1 MKGCGVI
8 IFNKI
13 KINRKIIQAW
23 LEHAPRHKAPVEAL
37 TDQLSHSGN
46 IQEPIKRLI
55 ETGVRMNARHTSEE
69 LAPFIINEV
78 VELTGAERAALF
90 LVDGTPANDPGKPA
104 ALHLPAG
111 ETEADFLKKIIPIL
125 KEVARSGQPVL
136 RYLPENAPALK
147 QRSLLCVPLIA
158 TGKQV
163 GAIYTELGGYYGRF
177 TNQDLDLLKVFG
189 NQSAVAIENAAWA
202 RTLED
207 KVEQRTEE
215 LQASKQATEQ
225 RNAELAVI
233 NSIQQGLAA
242 ELNFQAILTWSVT
255 NCAKC

>member
-23 LEHAPRHKAPVEAL
+23 LELAPRNKAPLEAL
-37 TDQLSHSGN
+37 THQLSHAGSF
-46 IQEPIKRLI
+46 QEPLKRLI
-55 ETGVRMNARHTSEE
+55 ETGVRMNARHSSEE

-90 LVDGTPANDPGKPA
+90 LVDGMPSNDPGRPA

-111 ETEADFLKKIIPIL
+111 DTEADFLKKIQPML

-147 QRSLLCVPLIA
+147 QRSNSMR
-158 TGKQV
+158 
-163 GAIYTELGGYYGRF
+163 AIDR
-177 TNQDLDLLKVFG
+177 D
-189 NQSAVAIENAAWA
+189 
-202 RTLED
+202 R
-207 KVEQRTEE
+207 
-215 LQASKQATEQ
+215 
-225 RNAELAVI
+225 
-233 NSIQQGLAA
+233 
-242 ELNFQAILTWSVT
+242 
-255 NCAKC
+255 